1 MKEYPVF
8 EFLPFETLI
17 SQTQTE
23 YYKSLTLNDKNGK
36 STIFIENVLDLIN
49 KSLKSLLSFNNRIL
63 NNIDRLEYF
72 INKGAKEFT
81 RKDYMNKYKDL
92 SSATKTRDLKKGID
106 LHLFVSKGK
115 LNRTRYTIK

>member
-23 YYKSLTLNDKNGK
+23 YYKSLSLNYKNGK
-36 STIFIENVLDLIN
+36 LTIFIENVLDLIN
-49 KSLKSLLSFNNRIL
+49 KSLKSLLSFNNIIL

-81 RKDYMNKYKDL
+81 
-92 SSATKTRDLKKGID
+92 
-106 LHLFVSKGK
+106 
-115 LNRTRYTIK
+115 